1 MTRRSVPATWLATAR
16 GQIVPRLFPLATM
29 TRVAPPTNRPSTD
42 IPRSTVIEQPI
53 RRCFVW
59 AISRASRRD
68 GTLTQERTIRWER
81 EAGEGPGAVGA
92 RLEAGPVCRWQAIHV
107 AADGGGVVP

>member
-42 IPRSTVIEQPI
+42 IPRSMGIEQPI
-53 RRCFVW
+53 RRCFVL
-59 AISRASRRD
+59 AISRAIRRD
-68 GTLTQERTIRWER
+68 GTSTQDSTTLWEAAEAVLPAGNLSGTI
-81 EAGEGPGAVGA
+81 GTVT
-92 RLEAGPVCRWQAIHV
+92 H
-107 AADGGGVVP
+107 AAPA